1 MSREMAWLS
10 KPLPV
15 PCCALLASG
24 GPAGFVTPLTGEEA
38 QAPGSSGPSHLVLFL
53 LYHPQCQPPAPQ
65 NTELRGG
72 RCGHLAGPAL
82 PDPHPTQD

>member
-24 GPAGFVTPLTGEEA
+24 GPAGFVTLLTGEEA
-38 QAPGSSGPSHLVLFL
+38 QAPGSAGPSHPVLFL
-53 LYHPQCQPPAPQ
+53 LYHPHSQAPAPQ
-65 NTELRGG
+65 NAELCGG
-72 RCGHLAGPAL
+72 RCRHLAGPAL
-82 PDPHPTQD
+82 PGLHPTQD